1 VQTMDDQFTQRA
13 IRMHEMLVASDY
25 MKGEELEFDVEE
37 EERSSVGEYLFD
49 LCDYFSLPVTNSA
62 DVNPDLIDVGD
73 FMSAVRLAF
82 ENAGWVSPKE
92 HQRAVEEAR
101 RSAC

>member
-1 VQTMDDQFTQRA
+1 MDDKFTQRA
-13 IRMHEMLVASDY
+13 VRMHEILIASGY
-25 MKGEELEFDVEE
+25 MRGEELEFDIEE
-37 EERSSVGEYLFD
+37 DEKSSVGEYLFE
-49 LCDYFSLPVTNSA
+49 LCDHFALPVTNSA
-62 DVNPDLIDVGD
+62 DVNRDLIDIGD

-82 ENAGWVSPKE
+82 ESAGWVSPKD